1 MNTKNNN
8 TKGILFILFGM
19 AIFSIQD
26 ALIKFIYNH
35 SSLYELYFGRTFV
48 AFFLLLIFMFLRK
61 EKLILKTHYP
71 FLTILRVILFFFGFS
86 FFYISLT
93 FMDLATANALFFCCP
108 FFMSIFAK
116 IFLNEKIGVRRWLAI
131 IIGFIGVFIVLNP
144 SLDNFKIINL
154 APVACA
160 LCYAASMIILKITN
174 DKDNVYSQMSHLY
187 IGALIISLIFFLI
200 MGDGKFNN
208 FSNPSIQFIFREWW
222 TNPEKAWPVI
232 IAMGFCGSIAFAFVF
247 NAYNIA
253 SPSLISLFEYS
264 LILYSIIIGY
274 LLFEEIPTYRTLI
287 GALVIISAG
296 IYIYFREKIKDQPIA
311 TENPIR

>member
-1 MNTKNNN
+1 MQKKNDN
-8 TKGILFILFGM
+8 TKGILFILIGM

-26 ALIKFIYNH
+26 ALIKFVYND

-48 AFFLLLIFMFLRK
+48 AFLLLLIFMFFTK

-71 FLTILRVILFFFGFS
+71 FLTILRVVLFFFGFS

-93 FMDLATANALFFCCP
+93 FMGLAMANALFFCCP

-116 IFLNEKIGVRRWLAI
+116 IFLKEKIGIRRWSAI
-131 IIGFIGVFIVLNP
+131 LVGFIGVFTVLNP
-144 SLDNFKIINL
+144 NFENFKIVNL

-160 LCYAASMIILKITN
+160 LCYAGSMIILKITN
-174 DKDNVYSQMSHLY
+174 DKDNVYSQLVHLY
-187 IGALIISLIFFLI
+187 IGALIISIFFFFL
-200 MGDGKFNN
+200 MGDGKFDN
-208 FSNPSIQFIFREWW
+208 FSDPSMQFIFREWW
-222 TNPEKAWPVI
+222 TNPQKAWPII
-232 IAMGFCGSIAFAFVF
+232 IAMGICGTTAFFLVF

-253 SPSLISLFEYS
+253 SPSTISLFEYS

-274 LLFEEIPTYRTLI
+274 LLFQEVPSIRTLF
-287 GALVIISAG
+287 GALIIISAG
-296 IYIYFREKIKDQPIA
+296 IYIYFREKVKAQPIA